1 MAVVIGALA
10 KGAQRNPSEIEIA
23 IKFNSKYHRYLNLIP
38 AVQIAHEKSVLF
50 HGQGA
55 PIVERVYSGYGLIP
69 RGK

>member
-1 MAVVIGALA
+1 MC
-10 KGAQRNPSEIEIA
+10 
-23 IKFNSKYHRYLNLIP
+23 FCFIP

-55 PIVERVYSGYGLIP
+55 PIVERVNSGYGLTP